1 MPDFSNAIE
10 ALKHHA
16 EHRGDTLAYKTIDS
30 LGKTTES
37 ITYQALW
44 VRSHSIAKNI
54 KTYSQAG
61 DRIIL
66 LYDNSIEMVASLLAC
81 MISNTIAIPSAPLK
95 GTLTPA
101 SISIARLISI
111 TNNANP
117 SLILSNEQ
125 HTTRLTSYSKNYS
138 PITNKTNQPIRII
151 NTESIP
157 TTSISTAIKLN
168 SIAYLQYTS
177 GTTGTPKGVII
188 SHDNASNNI
197 NHLIRGVNT
206 PERQR
211 LQTAVNWLPHH
222 HDMGLINAILIPLY
236 VGCLSV
242 ILTPFSFLKRPVTWL
257 NAISNYPGV
266 TSGAPCFA
274 FAHCCKHITDD
285 QRKHLDL
292 SSWSLAFV
300 GSDSPKFEQLETFI
314 KTFQE
319 CQLDPTIFHPCYGLA
334 EATVHACG
342 DWRLQGIESHS
353 FNASELQKGIAK
365 TCAHSNKTLIAHGT
379 PFSDHTLYIV
389 NPDTGQQLPEK
400 RLGEIWIQGPSI
412 ASGYWD
418 NPSATNDTFKN
429 IIEHC
434 SGNFLRTGDIGFLMN
449 HQLYITGRI
458 KETLIIRGQ
467 NINPDDIEWIIIKNH
482 SRLQYGQVVAFSVEE
497 NHEEQLVVLIHQSR
511 YPEEEQLTLLKSIK
525 IAILD
530 QLGVQPRIINLIR
543 SPALPL
549 TTSGKLNRSACKSL
563 HLNNK
568 LAITA
573 TLTN

>member
-1 MPDFSNAIE
+1 MPEFNNAIE
-10 ALKHHA
+10 ALKHHT
-16 EHRGDTLAYKTIDS
+16 EHQGDTLAYKTIDS

-44 VRSHSIAKNI
+44 ARSHSIAKAI
-54 KTYSQAG
+54 KTHAQAG

-81 MISNTIAIPSAPLK
+81 MMSNTIAIPSAPLK
-95 GTLTPA
+95 GTLSPA

-117 SLILSNEQ
+117 SLILSSEQ
-125 HTTRLTSYSKNYS
+125 HTQRLTSYSKNYS
-138 PITNKTNQPIRII
+138 PITNKTNQTIKII
-151 NTESIP
+151 NTEAIP
-157 TTSISTAIKLN
+157 TTSNTTSIELN
-168 SIAYLQYTS
+168 TIAYLQYTS

-188 SHDNASNNI
+188 THDNASNNI
-197 NHLIRGVNT
+197 NHLIKGVNT

-242 ILTPFSFLKRPVTWL
+242 ILSPFSFLKRPVTWL
-257 NAISNYPGV
+257 KTISNYPGV

-274 FAHCCKHITDD
+274 FAHCCKHITED

-300 GSDSPKFEQLETFI
+300 GSDSPKVEQLETFI

-342 DWRLQGIESHS
+342 DWRLQGIESHA
-353 FNASELQKGIAK
+353 FDASKLQKGIAK
-365 TCAHSNKTLIAHGT
+365 ICAHSNKTLIAHGI
-379 PFSDHTLYIV
+379 PFNDHKLCIV
-389 NPDTGQQLPEK
+389 DPDTRQQLPEK

-412 ASGYWD
+412 ATGYWD
-418 NPSATNDTFKN
+418 NPSATDNTFKN
-429 IIEHC
+429 TIEHC
-434 SGNFLRTGDIGFLMN
+434 SGNFLRTGDIGFIMN
-449 HQLYITGRI
+449 HHLYITGRI

-482 SRLQYGQVVAFSVEE
+482 PQLQYGQVVAFSIEV
-497 NHEEQLVVLIHQSR
+497 NNEEQLVVLIHQSR
-511 YPEEEQLTLLKSIK
+511 HSKEEQLTLMKSSK

-530 QLGVQPRIINLIR
+530 QLGIEIKIMSIVK
-543 SPALPL
+543 SPALLL
-549 TTSGKLNRSACKSL
+549 TTSGKLNRSACKNL
-563 HLNNK
+563 YLNHQFIVTTN
-568 LAITA
+568 ITD
-573 TLTN
+573 

>member
-1 MPDFSNAIE
+1 MAEFNNAIE
-10 ALKHHA
+10 ALKHHT
-16 EHRGDTLAYKTIDS
+16 EHQGDTLAYKTIDS
-30 LGKTTES
+30 LGKITES

-44 VRSHSIAKNI
+44 ARSHSIAKAI
-54 KTYSQAG
+54 KTHTQAG

-81 MISNTIAIPSAPLK
+81 MISNVIAIPSAPLK
-95 GTLTPA
+95 GTLSPA
-101 SISIARLISI
+101 SISIARLSSI
-111 TNNANP
+111 ANNANP
-117 SLILSNEQ
+117 SLILSNEK
-125 HTTRLTSYSKNYS
+125 HTQRLTSYSKNYTS
-138 PITNKTNQPIRII
+138 ITNKNNQPITIM
-151 NTESIP
+151 NTKAIP
-157 TTSISTAIKLN
+157 TTSNSTSIELN
-168 SIAYLQYTS
+168 AIAYLQYTS

-197 NHLIRGVNT
+197 NHLIKGVNT

-242 ILTPFSFLKRPVTWL
+242 ILSPFSFLKRPVTWL
-257 NAISNYPGV
+257 QTISNYPGV

-300 GSDSPKFEQLETFI
+300 GSDSPRVEQLKTFI
-314 KTFQE
+314 ETFQE

-353 FNASELQKGIAK
+353 FDASELQKGIAK
-365 TCAHSNKTLIAHGT
+365 TCAQSNIRLIAHGK
-379 PFSDHTLYIV
+379 PFSDHTLSIV

-400 RLGEIWIQGPSI
+400 CLGEIWIQGPSI
-412 ASGYWD
+412 ATGYWD
-418 NPSATNDTFKN
+418 NPLATDDTFKN
-429 IIEHC
+429 TIEHC
-434 SGNFLRTGDIGFLMN
+434 SGKFLRTGDIGFLMN

-467 NINPDDIEWIIIKNH
+467 NINPDDIEWIVIKNH
-482 SRLQYGQVVAFSVEE
+482 PQLQYGQVVALSIEE
-497 NHEEQLVVLIHQSR
+497 NHEEQLIVLIHQSR
-511 YPEEEQLTLLKSIK
+511 YSEDKQFALLKSSK
-525 IAILD
+525 KAILD
-530 QLGVQPRIINLIR
+530 QLGIQPNKVSLIK
-543 SPALPL
+543 SPAFPL
-549 TTSGKLNRSACKSL
+549 TTSGKLNRSACKNL
-563 HLNNK
+563 YLNHQFIVTSN
-568 LAITA
+568 IT
-573 TLTN
+573 N